1 MQVARRGL
9 VSGDATVTAMRDS
22 TDRRVEWLLSLAKSR
37 GVAMAGGRAEAEERT
52 MANATA
58 LYNAIKHLSL
68 PERINVLIPTLDTML
83 EMFADEVDAEK
94 MRN

>member
-1 MQVARRGL
+1 
-9 VSGDATVTAMRDS
+9 
-22 TDRRVEWLLSLAKSR
+22 
-37 GVAMAGGRAEAEERT
+37 